1 MYIKHVHLF
10 PLRIVLSVLQCEQ
23 GSWEHLF
30 IFGIYSLTRSTTSLW
45 PCLSASYGGDCK
57 ALGDTDVH
65 IYCHEDFEV
74 EINYKAQRMVYF
86 YLFIYF
92 FHLHTVLNCY
102 PSAVKGWCGIVV
114 SPPGG
119 WAAWTSRFLNAV
131 TWEWGYKGCS
141 NWNHRYMY

>member
-57 ALGDTDVH
+57 ALGDTGEH

-74 EINYKAQRMVYF
+74 SYKAQRSVYF
-86 YLFIYF
+86 YLFISF
-92 FHLHTVLNCY
+92 FSHLQTVNLLT
-102 PSAVKGWCGIVV
+102 VKLLPFSCKRLMWYCCGRHGH
-114 SPPGG
+114 PG
-119 WAAWTSRFLNAV
+119 F
-131 TWEWGYKGCS
+131 
-141 NWNHRYMY
+141 